1 MLFIHLHQLKFHAY
15 HGIFEEEKVL
25 GNQYEVNLSVGF
37 DTPVLP
43 IRELD
48 QTIDYTALYTLVKNR
63 MARPTPL
70 LETIIT
76 ELVEEIRSG
85 YPMVTKIS
93 ISVKKLY
100 PPVNSF
106 EGAVG
111 VSFEW
116 NKQFA

>member
-1 MLFIHLHQLKFHAY
+1 MLFIHLHQLKFHAH
-15 HGIFEEEKVL
+15 HGVFEEEKLL
-25 GNQYEVNLSVGF
+25 GNQYEVDLSVAF
-37 DTPVLP
+37 APPALP

-48 QTIDYTALYTLVKNR
+48 QTIDYTDLYSLVKRR
-63 MARPTPL
+63 MSQPTAL
-70 LETIIT
+70 LETIAT
-76 ELVEEIRSG
+76 ELVEEIRSR
-85 YPMVTKIS
+85 YSEIEKIS

-116 NKQFA
+116 NK

>member
-1 MLFIHLHQLKFHAY
+1 MLFIHLHRLKFHSY
-15 HGIFEEEKVL
+15 HGIFEEEKMV
-25 GNQYEVNLSVGF
+25 GTQYEVSLSVGF
-37 DTPVLP
+37 NTPVLP

-48 QTIDYTALYTLVKNR
+48 QTIDYTALYTLVKSR
-63 MARPTPL
+63 MALPTPL

-76 ELVEEIRSG
+76 ELVDEIRSG
-85 YPMVTKIS
+85 YPIVEKIS

-116 NKQFA
+116 NN